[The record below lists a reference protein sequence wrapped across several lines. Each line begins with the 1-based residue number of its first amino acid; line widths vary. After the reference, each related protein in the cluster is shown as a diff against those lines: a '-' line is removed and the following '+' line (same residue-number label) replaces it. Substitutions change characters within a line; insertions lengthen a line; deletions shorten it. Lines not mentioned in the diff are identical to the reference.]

1 MSDVQ
6 EAQAVLAP
14 SESPQGD
21 RVGESRRAVGLPLV
35 CAVGPT
41 MTSKVTGPLFKWFG
55 SKWLASKL
63 YPAPEHDTI
72 FEPFAGSAGYSLRH
86 HEKKVVLW
94 EDNLQL
100 RELWTW
106 LIGRATSADVLEIPI
121 KLRVGRDIR
130 KLDLSVGQALLLKH
144 WQRTNNVGE
153 CWTVS
158 PWGNKPG
165 QWTANTRARVAEEL
179 HAVKHWVVRR
189 VTYVRSGTY
198 FLDPPYL
205 YNYRYR
211 FAPESFDH
219 TAFAKTLVSRIPK
232 RSQIIVCEAACQ
244 KTGRVPKY
252 LPFKPFASRI
262 TSRRKTTE
270 NHHSKEYLYYEQR

>member
-1 MSDVQ
+1 M
-6 EAQAVLAP
+6 AP
-14 SESPQGD
+14 
-21 RVGESRRAVGLPLV
+21 
-35 CAVGPT
+35 
-41 MTSKVTGPLFKWFG
+41 KVTGPLFKWFG

-94 EDNLQL
+94 EGNKQL
-100 RELWTW
+100 HELWSW
-106 LIGRATSADVLEIPI
+106 LIGAATTRKVHEIP
-121 KLRVGRDIR
+121 LALPEGTDIR
-130 KLDLSVGQALLLKH
+130 TLGLSRGQALLLKH
-144 WQRTNNVGE
+144 WQRTNNVGD
-153 CWTVS
+153 CWTIS

-165 QWTANTRARVAEEL
+165 QWTENTRARVAEEL
-179 HAVKHWVVRR
+179 HAVKHWEVLR
-189 VTYVRSGTY
+189 VSYTIPGTY

-205 YNYRYR
+205 YNYQYR
-211 FAPESFDH
+211 FKGGFDYDRMLSNI
-219 TAFAKTLVSRIPK
+219 ARIPRK
-232 RSQIIVCEAACQ
+232 SQIVVCEAACQ

-270 NHHSKEYLYYEQR
+270 NHHSKEYLYYVKR